1 MGSLSRSVPPQVGM
15 LHFDKEWR
23 EELTMLRLAVHH
35 VNALRPRFVVISG
48 DLINAFPKEEAAQ
61 VVDIPLRAVTSARRG
76 RPRWLTDLPAVAHR
90 RWRRGRW
97 RRSRRR

>member
-61 VVDIPLRAVTSARRG
+61 VVRLWAFGNEPVRQRVRDVVGAGWIDGSDIF
-76 RPRWLTDLPAVAHR
+76 VA
-90 RWRRGRW
+90 
-97 RRSRRR
+97 